1 MRSIANHCKTGLK
14 SRVSAVI
21 GSQWGD
27 EGKGKLT
34 DILAEK
40 YDVCARFNGGDNAG
54 HTIVVGK
61 QKFAFHILPSGMLN
75 SNCLN
80 LLGNGVVINLRSLKE
95 ELGTL
100 DKAGVDYKGR
110 LFLSDRAHLTVGV
123 HVEADIAQETD
134 SKEKSIGTTKRGIGP
149 SYATKA
155 RRTGLRVCDL
165 VYWESFVQKYNN
177 LIKSF
182 GKDPSNYK
190 EELDQIKSIREYI
203 IKNEMIRD
211 SVKLIHDAFSNHK
224 RILAE
229 GANATLLD
237 IDYGTYPYVTSS
249 STSIGGVLTGL
260 GLPPNK
266 IETIIGI
273 AKAYTTRVGSGPF
286 PSECIGE
293 ETHIGE
299 DIRTRGFEF
308 GATTGRKR
316 RVGWF
321 DSNVVRYS
329 NMINGFSSINLTKL
343 DILSPL
349 KQIKVGVGY
358 KYNDG
363 RKYEGSFPASLEE
376 LAQLELEYE
385 VLPGWETDIS
395 KITEY
400 DKLPSNAKAYVER
413 LEELIEIP
421 ITWIGVGPER
431 KSTIMKP
438 LKKL

>member
-1 MRSIANHCKTGLK
+1 MRSITNHCKTGLK

-75 SNCLN
+75 QNCLN
-80 LLGNGVVINLRSLKE
+80 LIGNGVVVNLKSLRE

-110 LFLSDRAHLTVGV
+110 LVISDRAHMTLQC
-123 HVEADIAQETD
+123 HIEADIAQETSSAD
-134 SKEKSIGTTKRGIGP
+134 KSIGTTKKGIGP

-155 RRTGLRVCDL
+155 RRTGVRICDL
-165 VYWESFVQKYNN
+165 LYWESFVEKYNT
-177 LIKSF
+177 LYRSL
-182 GKDPSNYK
+182 GKDPKDYK
-190 EELDQIKSIREYI
+190 EELDMIKQAKEFI
-203 IKNEMIRD
+203 ISQGMIRD
-211 SVKLIHDAFSNHK
+211 TVALLHEAHNNNK

-237 IDYGTYPYVTSS
+237 IDFGTYPYVTSS
-249 STSIGGVLTGL
+249 STSIGGVMTGL

-266 IETIIGI
+266 IDTVLGI

-293 ETHIGE
+293 ETPIGE
-299 DIRTRGFEF
+299 DIRARGFEF
-308 GATTGRKR
+308 GATTGRQR

-321 DSNVVRYS
+321 DANLVRYT

-358 KYNDG
+358 KHPDG
-363 RKYEGSFPASLEE
+363 RRYEGSFPASLEE
-376 LAQLELEYE
+376 LATLELEYE
-385 VLPGWETDIS
+385 VLPGWESDIS
-395 KITEY
+395 NITDY
-400 DKLPSNAKAYVER
+400 DKLPSNCRAYVER
-413 LEELIEIP
+413 VEELVNIP

-438 LKKL
+438 LKH

>member
-1 MRSIANHCKTGLK
+1 MRSISTHCKTGLK
-14 SRVSAVI
+14 SRVSAII

-34 DILAEK
+34 DILAQK
-40 YDVCARFNGGDNAG
+40 YDICARFNGGDNAG
-54 HTIVVGK
+54 HTIIVGK

-75 SNCLN
+75 QNCLN
-80 LLGNGVVINLRSLKE
+80 LIGNGVVVNLKSLKE
-95 ELGTL
+95 ELATL

-110 LFLSDRAHLTVGV
+110 LVISDRAQLTLQC
-123 HVEADIAQETD
+123 HIEADISQETSSGD
-134 SKEKSIGTTKRGIGP
+134 KSIGTTKKGIGP

-155 RRTGLRVCDL
+155 RRTGVRICDL
-165 VYWESFVQKYNN
+165 LYWESFVEKYNT
-177 LIKSF
+177 LYRSL
-182 GKDPSNYK
+182 GKDPKDYK
-190 EELDQIKSIREYI
+190 EELDMIKQIKEYI
-203 IKNEMIRD
+203 VSHGMIRD
-211 SVKLIHDAFSNHK
+211 SVSLIHEAYNNNK
-224 RILAE
+224 RILCE

-237 IDYGTYPYVTSS
+237 IDFGTYPYVTSS
-249 STSIGGVLTGL
+249 STSIGGIMTGL
-260 GLPPNK
+260 GLPPTK
-266 IETIIGI
+266 LETTIGI

-286 PSECIGE
+286 PSELVGE
-293 ETHIGE
+293 EEPIGE

-316 RVGWF
+316 RCGWF
-321 DSNVVRYS
+321 DANVVRYS

-358 KYNDG
+358 KYPDG

-376 LAQLELEYE
+376 LATLKLEYE
-385 VLPGWETDIS
+385 ILPGWESDIS

-400 DKLPSNAKAYVER
+400 EKLPSNAKAYVER
-413 LEELIEIP
+413 VEELINIP

-431 KSTIMKP
+431 TSTLMKP
-438 LKKL
+438 LKH